1 MADYG
6 KILKKKIE
14 NGFIASLY
22 QFNQIGKNSSY
33 TEIMKKNYENGFS
46 QVIIN
51 TELMLTITE
60 SMLRDEWTLI
70 SIHIDDPSVD
80 EETKQEINSFVE
92 MIKSNPLNFNK
103 LSNYLDWALDEGS
116 IFIDK
121 IKMSKKVD
129 DEYPFCELYS
139 NGLLFGNAKDVVFA
153 NYLQKIIEGYLN
165 E

>member
-1 MADYG
+1 MADDG

-14 NGFIASLY
+14 NGFTASLY

-92 MIKSNPLNFNK
+92 MIRSNPLNFNK

-121 IKMSKKVD
+121 IKMSKKID

-139 NGLLFGNAKDVVFA
+139 NGLLFGSAKDVVFA
-153 NYLQKIIEGYLN
+153 NYLQKIVEDYLN